1 MTNKEFQTKLQ
12 AMYEEHPMIARSKRK
27 TVNEIFY
34 MLRMD
39 KENDYNVSL
48 LEDGVWTCVPSV
60 KECFIPVKTL
70 ERHIKSIECDE
81 DDFDCKEVCLTIVT
95 EK

>member
-1 MTNKEFQTKLQ
+1 MTNAEFQEKLQ
-12 AMYEEHPMIARSKRK
+12 QMYKDHPIIARSKKK

-34 MLRMD
+34 MLRID
-39 KENDYNVSL
+39 KDNDYNISMI
-48 LEDGVWTCVPSV
+48 EDGVWTCVPSV

-70 ERHIKSIECDE
+70 ARHVKSIECD
-81 DDFDCKEVCLTIVT
+81 DDCDCAEVCLTIVT